1 MGEYLKLKIC
11 RSCRLSFAIVFHSWK
26 RSFAPLCIPSCKW
39 HTCSN
44 AAGKTCDRLAFH
56 LVGELRYSQ
65 MPHVTEFRNISIH
78 VGHIAH
84 VHLHLVPLAPLNHTA
99 VTWETNHIPPGPL
112 HLTAFF
118 THTVCCL
125 EIWIWRKQLERRRAH
140 TWTVVETYKLFSS
153 RKGGF
158 TVQGLNLYR
167 WPFHIYLLR
176 SQHIECIARREPSF
190 NSDSTSKTDENSWWC
205 QKNPKSKSCPW
216 LHESSW
222 KQVEQFAK
230 FIFTS
235 QEAFSCT
242 GAGNRA

>member
-1 MGEYLKLKIC
+1 MLYCWGENLWYTCILFSGGVAILSDA
-11 RSCRLSFAIVFHSWK
+11 SCYRILEHFHPCWSY
-26 RSFAPLCIPSCKW
+26 SPCASSSCTFSTNEP
-39 HTCSN
+39 HCSN
-44 AAGKTCDRLAFH
+44 
-56 LVGELRYSQ
+56 LRDQPYT
-65 MPHVTEFRNISIH
+65 P
-78 VGHIAH
+78 
-84 VHLHLVPLAPLNHTA
+84 
-99 VTWETNHIPPGPL
+99 PL

-140 TWTVVETYKLFSS
+140 TCTAVKTYKPFSS
-153 RKGGF
+153 RKGGS
-158 TVQGLNLYR
+158 TVQVLNLYL

-176 SQHIECIARREPSF
+176 SQHIECIAWREPSF

-205 QKNPKSKSCPW
+205 QKNPKSKSCSW

-235 QEAFSCT
+235 
-242 GAGNRA
+242 